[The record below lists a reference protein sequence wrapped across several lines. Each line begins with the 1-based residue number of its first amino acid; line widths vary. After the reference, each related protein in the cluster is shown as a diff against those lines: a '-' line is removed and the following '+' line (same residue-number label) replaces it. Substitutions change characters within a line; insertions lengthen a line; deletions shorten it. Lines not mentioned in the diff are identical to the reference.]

1 MLLRLYDRFVFGCA
15 WLSAIALGLSALWV
29 TWDVIARYL
38 LQAPTDWAGDLAE
51 YALLWATFLGSPW
64 LVRRNGHIMVEIVV
78 DTLSPRA
85 RERALTAS
93 WIVAAAA
100 CAIFAWQAGLKTLFF
115 FETGRMVA
123 KSWEIP
129 LFVPYL
135 AMPVGAFL
143 MTIECLRMA
152 FARTTIRQDLMLS

>member
-1 MLLRLYDRFVFGCA
+1 LVAACA
-15 WLSAIALGLSALWV
+15 GISAIALGLMALWV
-29 TWDVIARYL
+29 TYDVVARYL

-64 LVRRNGHIMVEIVV
+64 LVRRNGHIMVELMV
-78 DTLSPRA
+78 DRLSPSA
-85 RERALTAS
+85 RDRVLRAS
-93 WIVAAAA
+93 WIIAALA
-100 CAIFAWQAGLKTLFF
+100 CGIFAYQAGLKTLFF
-115 FETGRMVA
+115 YETGRVVS

-135 AMPVGAFL
+135 AMPIGMAL

-152 FARTTIRQDLMLS
+152 VARTQVRQDLMLS